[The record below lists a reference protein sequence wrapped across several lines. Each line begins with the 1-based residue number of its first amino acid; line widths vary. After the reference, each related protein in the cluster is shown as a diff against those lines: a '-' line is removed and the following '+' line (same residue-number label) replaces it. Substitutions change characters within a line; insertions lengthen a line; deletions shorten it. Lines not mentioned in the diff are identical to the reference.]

1 MIIREMTID
10 DYDEVYEMWL
20 ITTKRALSKADER
33 DQMERYLKHNAGM
46 SQVAVVDGKIVGTVL
61 AGHDGRRGFIH
72 HMAVLPE
79 FRRKKIG
86 HALAQTAIQK
96 IREQGIDKTHIFCYQ
111 NNETGQ
117 SFWRDFG
124 FEKREDVFVYSF
136 SNDKIRKGVANLT
149 TKEKDLKYIMH
160 TYGRYDVALKNAKG
174 VTAYDENGKKYIDVS
189 SGIGVN
195 SLGYCNDGWVEAVSK
210 QAGTIQHMSN
220 YFYCSQASDLAEKL
234 CTLTGLSKV
243 CFGNSGAEANECAIK
258 IARKYSFDKYGEGRN
273 EIVTLNNS
281 FHGRTVTTLAA
292 TGQDVFHNYFFPF
305 TEGFKY
311 ADADDMDALKA
322 VVSDKTCAVMLELIQ
337 GEGGVNILD
346 PEYVKELV
354 KYCNDNDILVIVD
367 EVQTGV
373 GRTGKL
379 FAHQN
384 YGILPDLMTV
394 AKGLGGGLP
403 IGVCMCGEKLKDVMS
418 PSTHGTTF
426 GANPVVCAGANYVLD
441 TVAND
446 EFLAEVEKKGQY
458 FEDKLTKID
467 GVKSVRRMGL
477 MIGIELEKGDA
488 HDIAI
493 KCVENGLLI
502 ITAKDLLR
510 MLPPLVIDYN
520 EIDEAINILEK
531 AIKENN

>member
-1 MIIREMTID
+1 
-10 DYDEVYEMWL
+10 
-20 ITTKRALSKADER
+20 
-33 DQMERYLKHNAGM
+33 
-46 SQVAVVDGKIVGTVL
+46 
-61 AGHDGRRGFIH
+61 
-72 HMAVLPE
+72 
-79 FRRKKIG
+79 
-86 HALAQTAIQK
+86 
-96 IREQGIDKTHIFCYQ
+96 
-111 NNETGQ
+111 
-117 SFWRDFG
+117 
-124 FEKREDVFVYSF
+124 
-136 SNDKIRKGVANLT
+136 
-149 TKEKDLKYIMH
+149 
-160 TYGRYDVALKNAKG
+160 
-174 VTAYDENGKKYIDVS
+174 
-189 SGIGVN
+189 
-195 SLGYCNDGWVEAVSK
+195 
-210 QAGTIQHMSN
+210 
-220 YFYCSQASDLAEKL
+220 
-234 CTLTGLSKV
+234 
-243 CFGNSGAEANECAIK
+243 
-258 IARKYSFDKYGEGRN
+258 
-273 EIVTLNNS
+273 
-281 FHGRTVTTLAA
+281 
-292 TGQDVFHNYFFPF
+292 
-305 TEGFKY
+305 
-311 ADADDMDALKA
+311 MDALKA

-458 FEDKLTKID
+458 FEDRLTKID

-531 AIKENN
+531 TIKENN

>member
-1 MIIREMTID
+1 M
-10 DYDEVYEMWL
+10 Y
-20 ITTKRALSKADER
+20 KR
-33 DQMERYLKHNAGM
+33 Q
-46 SQVAVVDGKIVGTVL
+46 
-61 AGHDGRRGFIH
+61 
-72 HMAVLPE
+72 
-79 FRRKKIG
+79 
-86 HALAQTAIQK
+86 
-96 IREQGIDKTHIFCYQ
+96 
-111 NNETGQ
+111 
-117 SFWRDFG
+117 
-124 FEKREDVFVYSF
+124 
-136 SNDKIRKGVANLT
+136 
-149 TKEKDLKYIMH
+149 
-160 TYGRYDVALKNAKG
+160 
-174 VTAYDENGKKYIDVS
+174 
-189 SGIGVN
+189 
-195 SLGYCNDGWVEAVSK
+195 
-210 QAGTIQHMSN
+210 
-220 YFYCSQASDLAEKL
+220 
-234 CTLTGLSKV
+234 
-243 CFGNSGAEANECAIK
+243 
-258 IARKYSFDKYGEGRN
+258 
-273 EIVTLNNS
+273 
-281 FHGRTVTTLAA
+281 
-292 TGQDVFHNYFFPF
+292 
-305 TEGFKY
+305 
-311 ADADDMDALKA
+311 
-322 VVSDKTCAVMLELIQ
+322 
-337 GEGGVNILD
+337 
-346 PEYVKELV
+346 
-354 KYCNDNDILVIVD
+354 
-367 EVQTGV
+367 GV

-531 AIKENN
+531 TIKENN